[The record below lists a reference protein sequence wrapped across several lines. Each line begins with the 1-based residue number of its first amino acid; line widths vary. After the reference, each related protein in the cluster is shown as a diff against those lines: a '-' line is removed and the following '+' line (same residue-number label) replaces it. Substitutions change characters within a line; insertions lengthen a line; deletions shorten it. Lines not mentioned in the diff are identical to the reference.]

1 MADIAVVA
9 AQVAPVDP
17 MKAEIRDLIAAAAL
31 TAGQPVYIDANG
43 KAGVADGNG
52 DSPAN
57 RFRGIALKSVAA
69 GQPVPVLVR
78 GVVFGF
84 TVSGLA
90 YDAAVYVSDTA
101 GSLADAAGT
110 TSLVAGRVVP
120 LTDRGLTK
128 VLYVTGYAG

>member
-1 MADIAVVA
+1 
-9 AQVAPVDP
+9 
-17 MKAEIRDLIAAAAL
+17 
-31 TAGQPVYIDANG
+31 
-43 KAGVADGNG
+43 VADGNG